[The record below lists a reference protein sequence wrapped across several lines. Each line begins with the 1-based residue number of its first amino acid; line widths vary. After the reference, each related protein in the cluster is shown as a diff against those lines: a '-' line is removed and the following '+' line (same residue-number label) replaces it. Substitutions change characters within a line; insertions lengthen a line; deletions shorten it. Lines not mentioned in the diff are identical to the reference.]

1 MTLRNIAVIGLI
13 LALPAVAQ
21 AQTPEKRITWKVES
35 GSAITLSD
43 TRDRFGNGVQVLG
56 GVGFAATDRVD
67 LGFDYGISWHNV
79 KGAFFDLPSLQGTQ
93 RVQQFAFNATYWLT
107 DRQRRPA
114 FYVSGAPGIYRR
126 DVSVTY
132 FTNVTDPICDPY
144 LLICEEDPEANLLG
158 SRGSTD
164 FGFSLGAGFTFPLAD
179 YLRMSVEMRYAY
191 VWGPKLDATAVPAAS
206 SSPTKANGQFLPLRI
221 GFVF

>member
-21 AQTPEKRITWKVES
+21 AQTAEEGVTWRAGS

-56 GVGFAATDRVD
+56 GVGYAATERLDV
-67 LGFDYGISWHNV
+67 GFDYGISWHNV

-93 RVQQFAFNATYWLT
+93 RMQQFAFNATYWLT
-107 DRQRRPA
+107 DRQRTIA
-114 FYVSGAPGIYRR
+114 FFVVGAPGIFRR
-126 DVSVTY
+126 DVSITY
-132 FTNVTDPICDPY
+132 LSNVSDPVCDPY
-144 LLICEEDPEANLLG
+144 LLICEEDTGTTLLG

-164 FGFSLGAGFTFPLAD
+164 FGVSFGGGFTFPLAD